1 MTASA
6 PALDV
11 IRDASRRLV
20 RELGFLRQT
29 LAGTDLPASSVH
41 ALIAVGEG
49 EADTAAALCEVLCLD
64 KSSVSR
70 LVRKLVDGGLLAEGA
85 SDRDGRLKPLSLT
98 VRGRA
103 MLEAIHRFARLQ
115 VGKALDSLPPS
126 AQRTVAQGLSA
137 YAAALQA
144 SRTGRPAVAVA
155 ADTAILAGYQPGV
168 IGRCVEMHARYYA
181 RTAGFGAVFESTVAA
196 GLGAFVP
203 RLDRADNGLWVAVRG
218 GEIVGTV
225 AIDGEDLNG
234 GEPGGEGRAAHLRW
248 FIVDDGARG
257 GGIGRRL
264 LAEAVAFCDRRGFD
278 ETRLW
283 TFRGLDAARRLYEQA
298 GFALVQETPGRQW
311 GAEVMEQRFHRR
323 RPGSAKLQSHLQN

>member
-1 MTASA
+1 MTTLVPVPDA
-6 PALDV
+6 

-49 EADTAAALCEVLCLD
+49 EADTAGALCEVLCLD

-85 SDRDGRLKPLSLT
+85 SERDGRIKPLSLT

-103 MLEAIHRFARLQ
+103 MLETIHRFARSQ
-115 VGKALDSLPPS
+115 VGKALDTLPPS
-126 AQRTVAQGLSA
+126 AQRTVAEGLSA
-137 YAAALQA
+137 YAAALRA
-144 SRTGRPAVAVA
+144 SRTGRPAAVA
-155 ADTAILAGYQPGV
+155 DTVILAGYQPGV

-203 RLDRADNGLWVAVRG
+203 RLGQADSGQADNGLWVAVRG
-218 GEIVGTV
+218 GEIVGIV

-234 GEPGGEGRAAHLRW
+234 GEPGGAGRVAHLRW

-298 GFALVQETPGRQW
+298 GFAMVQETPGRQW

-323 RPGSAKLQSHLQN
+323 CVA